1 MKPRSNLNACALLIA
16 SALFTSPAAIAAEP
30 VALQTEVRQTD
41 ALSASYGP
49 TRVQT
54 RLASDFSAFAGSQE
68 NAQSLFTGL
77 RNGTPITLS
86 STSTAT
92 GGTTGTT
99 LLTFDP
105 PTRPMGNGNVFI
117 SLALAK
123 QRLASYGITDPTP
136 QQIQA
141 VLTGGTITTG
151 GTTAKPIVLQG
162 ILTQR
167 ADGMGW
173 GEIAKSSG
181 ANLGHVISRL
191 KSHNAGI
198 TAGGLAGA
206 GKGGTT
212 ATGAA
217 VQSNASVNASGGT
230 LNPERGNSA
239 NAPGYHRGSGI
250 VSATGGAL
258 GGGLNANA
266 QAGWRV
272 GGASAGIV
280 TGGGVAGSAR
290 GSANAQ
296 GQAKGLLKN

>member
-1 MKPRSNLNACALLIA
+1 MLIA
-16 SALFTSPAAIAAEP
+16 GALFTTSAAFAAEP

-41 ALSASYGP
+41 TLSASHGP

-86 STSTAT
+86 STSTIT
-92 GGTTGTT
+92 GGATGTT

-105 PTRPMGNGNVFI
+105 PTRPLGNGNAFI

-123 QRLASYGITDPTP
+123 QQLASYGITDPTP

-141 VLTGGTITTG
+141 ALTGGTITTG
-151 GTTAKPIVLQG
+151 GTTAKPIVLKG

-181 ANLGHVISRL
+181 MNLGHVISGL

-198 TAGGLAGA
+198 NAGGLAGT
-206 GKGGTT
+206 GNGITT

-217 VQSNASVNASGGT
+217 IQSNADVNASGGT

-239 NAPGYHRGSGI
+239 SAPGHNRGSGI

-258 GGGLNANA
+258 GAGLNANA
-266 QAGWRV
+266 QAGARV
-272 GGASAGIV
+272 GGTGAGIV
-280 TGGGVAGSAR
+280 TGGGGVAGSAR
-290 GSANAQ
+290 GGANAQ
-296 GQAKGLLKN
+296 GQAKGLLRN